1 MAHSAGWHN
10 EGVPTDSP
18 TDPETTS
25 PADSDASGSAEDRV
39 ELPAVFRLNRVA
51 YFTVPMVAIVC
62 IILAGTSLVWL
73 GWTLAIPVVIAVWI
87 HRLRTVVTDDGL
99 TAVGTFGSAAVA
111 WTDIAGLQFPRW
123 SAVRAVT
130 SDGERVR
137 LPAVGFHD
145 LPRLS
150 AASRG
155 RIPDPFAAA
164 DEADS

>member
-1 MAHSAGWHN
+1 MQLQPGTILDGKYSLLQRIGAGAA
-10 EGVPTDSP
+10 GAVY
-18 TDPETTS
+18 
-25 PADSDASGSAEDRV
+25 AAEHLIV
-39 ELPAVFRLNRVA
+39 GKRVA
-51 YFTVPMVAIVC
+51 IKILDPSLSQNRAIRMSFVGEARAAAQ
-62 IILAGTSLVWL
+62 IGHANVVDIYDL
-73 GWTLAIPVVIAVWI
+73 G
-87 HRLRTVVTDDGL
+87 VTDDGL